1 MHVDL
6 IVPEFPPAHWNFA
19 FAMDVEGSA
28 YSHPPLGAIT
38 LAAHTPADVT
48 VRVLDECTGPIALDA
63 TAPLVGISAMYIQR
77 QRAFELADALRAR
90 GRTVVIGG
98 GLAAAL
104 PEECARHADVVFLG
118 EAEETWPRFL
128 AEYQQGRH
136 QPLYRSTTRFE
147 MSRARTPR
155 YDLLQMKNY
164 STGSIQ
170 TSRGCPFQ
178 CEFCDVPQFDGNRS
192 RTKTLA
198 QVMTE
203 VQALWDMGLDSIF
216 FVDDHF
222 LGNRR
227 FAKELLQ
234 RIAAFQERIGYRLI
248 FYCQAT
254 LNVASDEEM
263 LELLYRAGFRRL
275 FIGIE
280 SDDPVALK
288 GANKAHNTL
297 MSVEASVRRI
307 QRWNITV
314 WCALLAGFDQDTPEV
329 FDRYARFAQR
339 AGIGMIIPGI
349 LQAVPGTP
357 YHERMLREQRLV
369 PLKNRYVGG
378 QAGSLDSLLV
388 TNVEPKNMTHEEL
401 IDGYRR
407 LARTL
412 YEYDNYA
419 DRIIA
424 FLSAG
429 EMPDLSPTDL
439 RRIWQVRAILERT
452 LRYYLGGGEKRRR
465 FFLRVVRH
473 LIRTRLHRADEAI
486 FHLVIYKHLR
496 TFYFKAADAETPLAE
511 DLERTPSLSLAG

>member
-1 MHVDL
+1 MDVDL
-6 IVPEFPPAHWNFA
+6 VVPEFPPAHWNFA

-28 YSHPPLGAIT
+28 YSHPPLGALT
-38 LAAHTPADVT
+38 LAAHTPSDVT
-48 VRVLDECTGPIALDA
+48 VRVLDECVKPIDLDA

-77 QRAFELADALRAR
+77 KRAFEIADALRAR

-104 PEECARHADVVFLG
+104 PDECASHADVVFLG

-128 AEYQQGRH
+128 DEYREGRH
-136 QPLYRSTTRFE
+136 ERVYRAKTRFE
-147 MSRARTPR
+147 MEHARTPR
-155 YDLLQMKNY
+155 YDLLEMGNY

-170 TSRGCPFQ
+170 ASRGCPFQ

-192 RTKTLA
+192 RTKSLA

-203 VQALWDMGLDSIF
+203 VRALWDMGLDSIF

-234 RIAAFQERIGYRLI
+234 HLAAFQEEIGHRLI

-254 LNVASDEEM
+254 LNVAADEEL

-280 SDDPVALK
+280 SDDPIALK
-288 GANKAHNTL
+288 GVNKAHNTL
-297 MSVEASVRRI
+297 MSVEESVRRI
-307 QRWNITV
+307 QRWNIVV
-314 WCALLAGFDQDTPEV
+314 WCALLVGFDQDTDEV

-339 AGIGMIIPGI
+339 AGVGMIIPGI
-349 LQAVPGTP
+349 LQAVPGTA
-357 YHERMLREQRLV
+357 YHERMKREERLV
-369 PLKNRYVGG
+369 PLRNRYVGG

-388 TNVEPKNMTHEEL
+388 TNVEPRNMSHDAL
-401 IDGYRR
+401 IAGYRR
-407 LARTL
+407 LSRTL
-412 YEYDNYA
+412 YQYDDYA
-419 DRIIA
+419 DRVIA
-424 FLSAG
+424 FLEAG

-439 RRIWQVRAILERT
+439 RRMWQVRGILKRT
-452 LRYYLGGGEKRRR
+452 LGYYLGGDVERRR
-465 FFLRVVRH
+465 FFWRIARH
-473 LIRTRLHRADEAI
+473 LVRTRLHRADEAI

-496 TFYFKAADAETPLAE
+496 TFYLKAADAETPLAD
-511 DLERTPSLSLAG
+511 DLERLPSLSVAV